1 MTLNITRKI
10 ALPSIFLLLLAFS
23 LLVFIPRLPVHQS
36 HATPLSLFSGPQ
48 PLTSYGELP
57 LVFEANQGQTA
68 PKVSFLS
75 HGPDFTL
82 FLASGEAVL
91 ALRAPSHAANLRAHV
106 SPSTSEPEATIALR
120 MRLVGANPAAVLR
133 GHRRTLGKVNYLI
146 GSDPQKW
153 YTNIPTYADVD
164 YENVYPGINLIY
176 KGDHRNLQYDFTVN
190 PGAEPE
196 RIALEFQGIESV
208 NLEPDGDLSIHIGG
222 TIIRQARPIVY
233 QQIEGVRREIAAN
246 YVLKNGGRVAFHLGA
261 YDRSQSLVIDPTLAY
276 STYLGA
282 SSRGRA
288 ALGIAVDS
296 AGNTYVSG
304 FTEST
309 AFPTTFGSVQTSYG
323 GSGDAFVSKLNAA
336 GSALMY
342 STYLGGSGTDYGFGI
357 AVDETGNAYVIGQTD
372 STNFPV
378 TPGAFQTSSRGG
390 VDAFVSKLN
399 PEGSALVYSTYL
411 GGTDPDFGAG
421 IAVDTVGNAYV
432 TGATHSTDFPVTA
445 GSVQTTYGGGLWD
458 VFVSKLNADGSALV
472 YSTYLGGNGGT
483 QAAFGDVGWAITV
496 DASGNA
502 YVTGD
507 GTPNFPTT
515 PGVFQSAC
523 RSSLLN
529 AFVSKLNPAG
539 SALVYSTYVGGS
551 TSWDWGDAI
560 KVDAEGNAF
569 VGGNANSSDF
579 PTTSQA
585 FQSSYG
591 GGEDGVLFKLNAAGS
606 ALQYSTYLGGSDYEV
621 VQGLAVDTGGNAY
634 VTGVTYSS
642 NFPTTSDA
650 LQTTY
655 AGSGDAF
662 ITELNSQGS
671 ALVYSS
677 YLGGSAFDWGFGIAL
692 DVGGN
697 IYVSGLTSSGN
708 FSTTPGAF
716 QTTISGAQATFVTK
730 FAFQPID
737 KTPPRIVVSVAPKFL
752 WPPNGKMT
760 PVTVS
765 GTITDT
771 ESGVNLT
778 SAAYAVQD
786 EYGQVQPHG
795 PITLGPGGTYSFTVL
810 LQASRLGTDWNGRSY
825 TIIVGAKDNAGN
837 SGFKTSMVT
846 VPHDQGN

>member
-10 ALPSIFLLLLAFS
+10 TLPSIFLLVLAFS
-23 LLVFIPRLPVHQS
+23 LLVFIPRSLVHES
-36 HATPLSLFSGPQ
+36 HATPLSLSSAPR

-57 LVFEANQGQTA
+57 LVFESNQGQTA
-68 PKVSFLS
+68 PKVDFLS

-91 ALRAPSHAANLRAHV
+91 ALRALSRAGNLRADV
-106 SPSTSEPEATIALR
+106 SSPTSESEATIALR
-120 MRLVGANPAAVLR
+120 MRLVGANPAAVLGGR
-133 GHRRTLGKVNYLI
+133 HRTSGKVNYLI

-153 YTNIPTYADVD
+153 HTNIPTYAEVN

-176 KGDHRNLQYDFTVN
+176 KGDHRNLQYDFTVK

-196 RIALEFQGIESV
+196 RIVLEFQGVESLS
-208 NLEPDGDLSIHIGG
+208 LEPGGDLLLHIAG
-222 TIIRQARPIVY
+222 TVIRQARPIVY

-246 YVLKNGGRVAFHLGA
+246 YVLGKGGRVAFHLGA

-276 STYLGA
+276 STYLGP
-282 SSRGRA
+282 SNRGRA
-288 ALGIAVDS
+288 ALGVAVDS
-296 AGNTYVSG
+296 AGNAYVTG
-304 FTEST
+304 FTDST
-309 AFPTTFGSVQTSYG
+309 AFPTTFGSVQTSYA

-336 GSALMY
+336 GTALVY

-372 STNFPV
+372 STDFPV
-378 TPGAFQTSSRGG
+378 TSGAFQTSSGGG

-411 GGTDPDFGAG
+411 GGRDEDFAAG

-432 TGATHSTDFPVTA
+432 TGATHSTNFPVTV

-458 VFVSKLNADGSALV
+458 VFVSKLNPDGSALV

-483 QAAFGDVGWAITV
+483 QGAFGDVGWAIAV

-515 PGVFQSAC
+515 PGAFQTAC
-523 RSSLLN
+523 RSPLLN

-579 PTTSQA
+579 PTTPTA
-585 FQSSYG
+585 FQSSSK

-621 VQGLAVDTGGNAY
+621 IQGLVLDPAGNAY
-634 VTGVTYSS
+634 VTGVTYST
-642 NFPTTSDA
+642 NFATTSDA
-650 LQTTY
+650 LQSTY

-671 ALVYSS
+671 GLVYSS
-677 YLGGSAFDWGFGIAL
+677 YLGGSGFDWGFGIARDL
-692 DVGGN
+692 AGN
-697 IYVSGLTSSGN
+697 VYVSGLTSSGN
-708 FSTTPGAF
+708 FPTTPGAF
-716 QTTISGAQATFVTK
+716 QITITDAQATFVTK
-730 FAFQPID
+730 FAFRPVD
-737 KTPPRIVVSVAPKFL
+737 NTPPRIAVSVAPKFL

-771 ESGVNLT
+771 DSGVNPT
-778 SAAYAVQD
+778 TAAYAVQD

-795 PITLGPGGTYSFTVL
+795 PITLGPGGAYSFTVL
-810 LQASRLGTDWNGRSY
+810 LQASRLGTDLNGRSY

-837 SGFKTSMVT
+837 SGTKTSMVT
-846 VPHDQGN
+846 VPHD